1 MEKALQPMGIPG
13 PPALYLGRDEMKNLL
28 NSTFSYF
35 LLSFLLLG
43 LTSRADATEIRI
55 SPHTVKSGEI
65 IDIPLIVDEV
75 DNLAGLK
82 LVLAYDPELLV
93 FKKGAKSKE
102 TDSLMHIVND
112 KKPGSLIIVMAGAKG
127 IQGKNFPV
135 FTVTFEAKKGLKENR
150 TTTISITEVQLM
162 SDQLKEIKC
171 PVAANTV
178 TIYSVTKKLPQ
189 PPY

>member
-1 MEKALQPMGIPG
+1 MG
-13 PPALYLGRDEMKNLL
+13 NLS
-28 NSTFSYF
+28 NRSFFYF
-35 LLSFLLLG
+35 ILSFLFLT
-43 LTSRADATEIRI
+43 LTSRVDATEIRI
-55 SPHTVKSGEI
+55 SPHTVRSGEI

-82 LVLAYDPELLV
+82 LVLAYDPEVLV

-102 TDSLMHIVND
+102 TDALMHIVND

-171 PVAANTV
+171 NLVVNPV
-178 TIYSVTKKLPQ
+178 TIIP
-189 PPY
+189 

>member
-1 MEKALQPMGIPG
+1 MG
-13 PPALYLGRDEMKNLL
+13 NLS
-28 NSTFSYF
+28 NRTFFYF
-35 LLSFLLLG
+35 LLSFLSLA
-43 LTSRADATEIRI
+43 LTSRVDATEIRI
-55 SPHTVKSGEI
+55 SPHTVRSGEI

-82 LVLAYDPELLV
+82 LVLAYDPEVLV

-102 TDSLMHIVND
+102 TDALMHIVND

-171 PVAANTV
+171 NLVVNPV
-178 TIYSVTKKLPQ
+178 TIIP
-189 PPY
+189 

>member
-1 MEKALQPMGIPG
+1 MTNRIANEVMEKALQPMWIPG

-28 NSTFSYF
+28 HSTFSYF

-55 SPHTVKSGEI
+55 SPYTVKSGEI
-65 IDIPLIVDEV
+65 IDVPLMIDEV

-93 FKKGAKSKE
+93 FRKGAKSKE

-135 FTVTFEAKKGLKENR
+135 VTVTFEAKKGLKENR
-150 TTTISITEVQLM
+150 MTTISITEVQLM

-171 PVAANTV
+171 TTNIKPI
-178 TIYSVTKKLPQ
+178 TILP
-189 PPY
+189 

>member
-1 MEKALQPMGIPG
+1 MLNKIANEVMEEALHPVGIPG
-13 PPALYLGRDEMKNLL
+13 PPALYLGRGVMKNLL

-112 KKPGSLIIVMAGAKG
+112 KKAGALIIVMAGAKG

-135 FTVTFEAKKGLKENR
+135 FTITFEAKKGLKENR

-162 SDQLKEIKC
+162 SDELKDIKC
-171 PVAANTV
+171 TTNIKPI
-178 TIYSVTKKLPQ
+178 TILP
-189 PPY
+189 